1 MSKYILFLH
10 ERTTLDESMSPE
22 EIQSVISEYQAWS
35 QEMGAAGRVLGGQ
48 KLTADGGRML
58 SGFESSL
65 TVTDG
70 PLAEAKEVIG
80 GFFEIEAG
88 TYDEAVDIAQSCPHL
103 KFGGTIE
110 LRQIDAMD

>member
-35 QEMGAAGRVLGGQ
+35 QEMGDAGRMLGGQ
-48 KLTADGGRML
+48 KLTSDSGRL
-58 SGFESSL
+58 LTGFESSL

-70 PLAEAKEVIG
+70 PMAEAKEVIG
-80 GFFEIEAG
+80 GFFEIEAA
-88 TYDEAVDIAQSCPHL
+88 TYDEAVDVAQSCPHL

-110 LRQIDAMD
+110 LRQIDQID

>member
-10 ERTTLDESMSPE
+10 ERTTVDETMSPE
-22 EIQSVISEYQAWS
+22 EIQSVIREYGAWS
-35 QEMGAAGRVLGGQ
+35 QEKSAAGRVLGGQ
-48 KLTADGGRML
+48 KLTDDAGRVL
-58 SGFESSL
+58 SGFDGSL

-80 GFFEIEAG
+80 GFFEIEAA
-88 TYDEAVDIAQSCPHL
+88 TYDEAVDLARSCPHL

-110 LRQIDAMD
+110 LRQIDAME